1 MGEIQWIKL
10 AVGMFDVSRK
20 IKRIE
25 KMKDGDTILVI
36 WFKLLCLA
44 GSINDGGAIYNINEP
59 YTVETLAEELRR
71 PVKVVMRALAA
82 FEQFGMIAIENGI
95 IYLVS
100 WEKYQSA
107 DKLELIREQN
117 RMRKQK
123 QRERSRDSHVTCHG
137 EVTQQ
142 RDGQVTGHVTPCHA
156 GEGEKNLDIY
166 NNFNMGDRGVDSIEP
181 VSPPPAT
188 ARQVYGTYRNVFLTS
203 TEHAALMADFPN
215 DYEQMINHLSEYMRS
230 SGKHYDDH
238 AAVMR
243 IWARKD
249 AEKKEKGSNPF
260 LDMLWEESEK

>member
-10 AVGMFDVSRK
+10 AVSMFDTSRK

-44 GSINDGGAIYNINEP
+44 GSINDGGAIYNIGEP

-71 PVKVVMRALAA
+71 PVKVVTRALAA

-107 DKLELIREQN
+107 DKLELIREQT
-117 RMRKQK
+117 RQRVKRF
-123 QRERSRDSHVTCHG
+123 RERVSSNANSNVTENNMCNADVTLQ
-137 EVTQQ
+137 VTQ
-142 RDGQVTGHVTPCHA
+142 CNA
-156 GEGEKNLDIY
+156 GEKEENIDIY
-166 NNFNMGDRGVDSIEP
+166 NNLNIGDRGLDSIEP
-181 VSPPPAT
+181 MSSPPAPAK
-188 ARQVYGTYRNVFLTS
+188 QIYGMYRNVFLTS

-215 DYEQMINHLSEYMRS
+215 DYEQMIDHLSEYMRS

-249 AEKKEKGSNPF
+249 AEKAARGSNIF
-260 LDMLWEESEK
+260 LDMLKNGE

>member
-10 AVGMFDVSRK
+10 AVSMFDVSRK

-44 GSINDGGAIYNINEP
+44 GSINDGGAIYNIDEP
-59 YTVETLAEELRR
+59 YTTETLAEELRR
-71 PVKVVMRALAA
+71 PAKVVMRALAA

-117 RMRKQK
+117 RVRKQK
-123 QRERSRDSHVTCHG
+123 QRDKSRDSHATCHG

-142 RDGQVTGHVTPCHA
+142 TNGQVTGQVTPCHA
-156 GEGEKNLDIY
+156 GEEELRSKNIY
-166 NNFNMGDRGVDSIEP
+166 KDSNIGDRGLDNIEP
-181 VSPPPAT
+181 MSPPPAP
-188 ARQVYGTYRNVFLTS
+188 AKQIYGMYRNVFLTS

-215 DYEQMINHLSEYMRS
+215 DYEQMIDHLSEYMKS

-243 IWARKD
+243 IWAKKD
-249 AEKKEKGSNPF
+249 AEKAARGSNPF
-260 LDMLWEESEK
+260 LDMLKNGE